1 MDKCCPRVVFID
13 LDGTI
18 WDCLDVSE
26 LKPPFQ
32 KVGEDTLIDRLG
44 SRLTVLPDVR
54 DFLKWLKEYNIV
66 ITVLSWNMFSIAYSA
81 LRKLNLVKYF
91 DLLYI
96 EPHSHKGYMMK
107 RALKEISRRL
117 GVEVSLCEVVYVDDR
132 DIHLEEVRRLVGDII
147 FIKMWKDVASYNELK
162 HRIKHLLEKCSQ

>member
-18 WDCLDVSE
+18 WDCLDVSA

-44 SRLTVLPDVR
+44 SRLTVFPGVR

>member
-1 MDKCCPRVVFID
+1 MDRCCPRVVFID

-18 WDCLDVSE
+18 WDCLDVSA

-44 SRLTVLPDVR
+44 FRLTVFPDVR
-54 DFLKWLKEYNIV
+54 DFLKWLKERNIV

-91 DLLYI
+91 DPQRLHDEESI
-96 EPHSHKGYMMK
+96 K
-107 RALKEISRRL
+107 RNK
-117 GVEVSLCEVVYVDDR
+117 
-132 DIHLEEVRRLVGDII
+132 
-147 FIKMWKDVASYNELK
+147 
-162 HRIKHLLEKCSQ
+162 